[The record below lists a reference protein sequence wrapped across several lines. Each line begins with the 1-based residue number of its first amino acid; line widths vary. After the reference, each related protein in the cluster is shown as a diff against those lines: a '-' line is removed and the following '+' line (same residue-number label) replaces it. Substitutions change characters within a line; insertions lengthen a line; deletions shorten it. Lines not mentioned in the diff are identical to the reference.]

1 MAVLLFISDKQQ
13 NDLLRPMATDKALPR
28 EKGSDA
34 RIPLSHTVISSASEK
49 SFSFAVRPC
58 MRVNGNGKPDTPRM
72 WDTVLHANGSAELVR
87 KRIATKI
94 PRLRSG

>member
-1 MAVLLFISDKQQ
+1 
-13 NDLLRPMATDKALPR
+13 MATDKAFPR

-49 SFSFAVRPC
+49 SFSFAVKTVYACERKREAC
-58 MRVNGNGKPDTPRM
+58 FSRALG
-72 WDTVLHANGSAELVR
+72 DTVFHADGSAELVR

>member
-1 MAVLLFISDKQQ
+1 
-13 NDLLRPMATDKALPR
+13 MATDKAFPR

-49 SFSFAVRPC
+49 SFSFAVRRC
-58 MRVNGNGKPDTPRM
+58 MRVNGNGKPDTLRM

-87 KRIATKI
+87 KRIATRI

>member
-1 MAVLLFISDKQQ
+1 MRG
-13 NDLLRPMATDKALPR
+13 DLLP
-28 EKGSDA
+28 
-34 RIPLSHTVISSASEK
+34 HVISSASEK
-49 SFSFAVRPC
+49 SFPFAVNRC

-72 WDTVLHANGSAELVR
+72 WDTVFHVRGIAELVR